1 MKDEIVRQIISPSA
15 ELQFDTA
22 DEPGLRIVRCRGAFS
37 LVNHDKL
44 DRVLETIKSA
54 GNAKV
59 ILELSNVAHVDS
71 VGVGTLAV
79 ALKDSLASRRKLV
92 LVANDLVKSVLAT
105 SSLDTAFHIADSLDA
120 ARSM

>member
-1 MKDEIVRQIISPSA
+1 MKDEIVKQIISPSA
-15 ELQFDTA
+15 ELHFESQ

-37 LVNHDKL
+37 LVNHDRL
-44 DRVLETIKSA
+44 DRVLDAVKGA
-54 GNAKV
+54 GPAKV
-59 ILELSNVAHVDS
+59 ILELSDVAHVDS

-92 LVANDLVKSVLAT
+92 LVANELVKGVLTT

-120 ARSM
+120 ARAM